1 MADDNFSH
9 TSNSIAAKVP
19 CDPGTV
25 RDYADWGWLEHR
37 RLANGVRLFKP
48 SAVEQ
53 VRKLHT
59 VAASRDRRTPRTSN
73 ATRSASELYARLRS
87 LQQAIQNG

>member
-53 VRKLHT
+53 VRKLRAER
-59 VAASRDRRTPRTSN
+59 VAHRRRIPRPTD
-73 ATRSASELYARLRS
+73 A
-87 LQQAIQNG
+87 